1 MTYNRG
7 IMALKISLKPNER
20 MIIDGAVIT
29 NGGKKTEFI
38 VENKVPI
45 LRQNN
50 IMSERAADTP
60 CKRLYLTAQLIYI
73 DKAQRG
79 AHQALFVK
87 QRDEIIE
94 AAPSMNSYI
103 LRMLECM
110 HSANFYQALKI
121 GRDLIKYEAEVLS
134 RV

>member
-1 MTYNRG
+1 
-7 IMALKISLKPNER
+7 MALKISLKPNER

-29 NGGKKTEFI
+29 NGGRKTEFI

-50 IMSERAADTP
+50 IMSEKAADTP

-73 DKAQRG
+73 DNTQRD
-79 AHQALFVK
+79 AHHALFNHQAA
-87 QRDEIIE
+87 EIIE
-94 AAPSMNSYI
+94 AAPSIKPYI
-103 LRMLECM
+103 AKMSDELLEA
-110 HSANFYQALKI
+110 HYYRALKT
-121 GRDLIKYEAEVLS
+121 GRDLINYEAEVLS

>member
-1 MTYNRG
+1 
-7 IMALKISLKPNER
+7 MALKISLKPNER

-50 IMSERAADTP
+50 IMSEREADTP
-60 CKRLYLTAQLIYI
+60 CKRLYLTVQLIYI
-73 DKAQRG
+73 DSAQRY
-79 AHQALFVK
+79 AHKEIFTK
-87 QRDEIIE
+87 QSAEIIG
-94 AAPSMNSYI
+94 AAPSMNSKI
-103 LRMLECM
+103 NQMIECM
-110 HSANFYQALKI
+110 DNSNYYKALKI
-121 GRDLIKYEAEVLS
+121 GIDLIKYETEVLS

>member
-1 MTYNRG
+1 
-7 IMALKISLKPNER
+7 MALKISLKPNER

-29 NGGKKTEFI
+29 NGGRKTEFV

-60 CKRLYLTAQLIYI
+60 CKRLYLTAQMVYI
-73 DKAQRG
+73 DSAQRM
-79 AHQALFVK
+79 AH
-87 QRDEIIE
+87 RDIFLRQSEEILA
-94 AAPSMNSYI
+94 AAPSMQAYI
-103 LRMLECM
+103 RDMLDCIED
-110 HSANFYQALKI
+110 SNYYKALKI

>member
-1 MTYNRG
+1 
-7 IMALKISLKPNER
+7 

-73 DKAQRG
+73 DSSKRG
-79 AHQALFVK
+79 AHHAMFSEQA
-87 QRDEIIE
+87 REIID
-94 AAPSMNSYI
+94 AAPSTKPYI
-103 LRMLECM
+103 QKMSENIEN
-110 HSANFYQALKI
+110 AQFYHALKT
-121 GRDLIKYEAEVLS
+121 GRDLIQYEAEVLS

>member
-1 MTYNRG
+1 
-7 IMALKISLKPNER
+7 MALKISLKPNER
-20 MIIDGAVIT
+20 MIIDSAVIT

-73 DKAQRG
+73 DSSQRG
-79 AHQALFVK
+79 AHRAMFSEQA
-87 QRDEIIE
+87 QEIID
-94 AAPSMNSYI
+94 AAPSIKPYI
-103 LRMLECM
+103 QKMYENIEN
-110 HSANFYQALKI
+110 AQYYQALKA
-121 GRDLIKYEAEVLS
+121 GRDLIQYEAEVLS

>member
-1 MTYNRG
+1 
-7 IMALKISLKPNER
+7 MALKISLKPNER

-50 IMSERAADTP
+50 IMSEKAADSP

-73 DKAQRG
+73 DSAQRG
-79 AHQALFVK
+79 AHKEIFVE
-87 QRDEIIE
+87 QSAEILE
-94 AAPSMNSYI
+94 AAPSMNSKI
-103 LRMLECM
+103 NQMIECM
-110 HSANFYQALKI
+110 NNSNFYKALKI